1 MRKFDSIYMILFGY
15 SLPTPYAKVRGLLI
29 EIHVAFSSG
38 IVLMFNVR
46 GVYLDEEK
54 SIACFVVTR
63 KVSQG
68 KIISV
73 KRASN

>member
-1 MRKFDSIYMILFGY
+1 MILFGY